1 MDAFLGRT
9 YYLNG
14 GHDNKHGMSKLNARM
29 EQIEVKLKN
38 TCTCANVLRNTFVL
52 NNTYTCTN
60 VLRNTFVLNIS
71 IFQYTYKM
79 ILY

>member
-38 TCTCANVLRNTFVL
+38 TCTCTNVLRNTFVL
-52 NNTYTCTN
+52 NNT
-60 VLRNTFVLNIS
+60 
-71 IFQYTYKM
+71 
-79 ILY
+79 

>member
-1 MDAFLGRT
+1 MDAFLSRT

-38 TCTCANVLRNTFVL
+38 TCTYADVLSNTFVL
-52 NNTYTCTN
+52 NNTYTSAN
-60 VLRNTFVLNIS
+60 VLMNTFMLNIS
-71 IFQYTYKM
+71 NFQCTYEM